1 MVPTMAEQSTGLPH
15 LRAWREWR
23 GYSVRELSAR
33 AVITTD
39 TKEGARG
46 AHVGPATISYLENG
60 RRPATSQT
68 IAALASAL
76 GITREQLLREEPTTK

>member
-1 MVPTMAEQSTGLPH
+1 MVPTMAEQSRGLPH
-15 LRAWREWR
+15 LREWRAYR

-46 AHVGPATISYLENG
+46 ARVGFTTISNLERG
-60 RRPATSQT
+60 KQTATPQT
-68 IAALASAL
+68 IRALADAL
-76 GITREQLLREEPTTK
+76 GISREELLWGEPPTK